1 MSLSE
6 EQLRR
11 IEENKKRAQQ
21 KLLERKRQAPS
32 VVKSLAPQAKKLA
45 GDVPPRNSGEANK
58 ASCLN
63 FQTNNKS
70 CNDFRNQQGSSSSV
84 SKPKYGG
91 NKIKLDFTLV
101 SKTRFEVVCPYQA
114 AIIEVFKQIP
124 SRSYGKQLE
133 LLQNNILYLSLVSW
147 Q

>member
-32 VVKSLAPQAKKLA
+32 AVNNVAPPAKKLA
-45 GDVPPRNSGEANK
+45 AEIPSRNSKETSK
-58 ASCLN
+58 SSCAN
-63 FQTNNKS
+63 FQSHKKS
-70 CNDFRNQQGSSSSV
+70 FNDFRNQQGSSNSFNR
-84 SKPKYGG
+84 PKYGG
-91 NKIKLDFTLV
+91 NNIKLDFTLV

-124 SRSYGKQLE
+124 SRSYGK
-133 LLQNNILYLSLVSW
+133 
-147 Q
+147 

>member
-21 KLLERKRQAPS
+21 KLLERKRQAPG
-32 VVKSLAPQAKKLA
+32 VVKSLAPPEKKLA
-45 GDVPPRNSGEANK
+45 VDIPSRNSGGASK
-58 ASCLN
+58 ASCQK
-63 FQTNNKS
+63 FQINKKS
-70 CNDFRNQQGSSSSV
+70 FDDSRNQQGSSSSLN
-84 SKPKYGG
+84 KPKYGG
-91 NKIKLDFTLV
+91 SKIKLDFTLV

-124 SRSYGKQLE
+124 SRSYGK
-133 LLQNNILYLSLVSW
+133 
-147 Q
+147 

>member
-21 KLLERKRQAPS
+21 KLSERKRQTPS
-32 VVKSLAPQAKKLA
+32 VVNNIAPPAKKLA
-45 GDVPPRNSGEANK
+45 PEIPSRNTNEASK
-58 ASCLN
+58 TSCPN
-63 FQTNNKS
+63 FQTHKKS
-70 CNDFRNQQGSSSSV
+70 FNDFKSQQGSSNAIN
-84 SKPKYGG
+84 KPKYGG

-114 AIIEVFKQIP
+114 TIIEVFKQIP
-124 SRSYGKQLE
+124 SRSYGK
-133 LLQNNILYLSLVSW
+133 
-147 Q
+147 

>member
-21 KLLERKRQAPS
+21 KLLERKRPAPS
-32 VVKSLAPQAKKLA
+32 AGNSVASSKKI
-45 GDVPPRNSGEANK
+45 VTEIPSRNSTKATK
-58 ASCLN
+58 ASCTN
-63 FQTNNKS
+63 FYSHKKS
-70 CNDFRNQQGSSSSV
+70 FTDGRNQQSSSNTFN
-84 SKPKYGG
+84 KPSYGG
-91 NKIKLDFTLV
+91 KNIKLDFTLV

-124 SRSYGKQLE
+124 SRSYGKQL
-133 LLQNNILYLSLVSW
+133 
-147 Q
+147 

>member
-32 VVKSLAPQAKKLA
+32 VVNNVAPPGKKLA
-45 GDVPPRNSGEANK
+45 TEIPSRNFNETSK
-58 ASCLN
+58 TSCPN
-63 FQTNNKS
+63 FQSHKKS
-70 CNDFRNQQGSSSSV
+70 FNDFRNKQGSSNSFNR
-84 SKPKYGG
+84 PKYGS
-91 NKIKLDFTLV
+91 NKINLDFTLV

-114 AIIEVFKQIP
+114 GIIEVFKQIP
-124 SRSYGKQLE
+124 SRSYGK
-133 LLQNNILYLSLVSW
+133 
-147 Q
+147 